1 MRWVLQ
7 KINNGGNTIIILLI
21 YSASLKAESGTL
33 YEEQTKI
40 ISIWA
45 PCPETQPHT
54 HENR

>member
-1 MRWVLQ
+1 M
-7 KINNGGNTIIILLI
+7 
-21 YSASLKAESGTL
+21 YSDSLKAESGTL

-40 ISIWA
+40 ISIWV